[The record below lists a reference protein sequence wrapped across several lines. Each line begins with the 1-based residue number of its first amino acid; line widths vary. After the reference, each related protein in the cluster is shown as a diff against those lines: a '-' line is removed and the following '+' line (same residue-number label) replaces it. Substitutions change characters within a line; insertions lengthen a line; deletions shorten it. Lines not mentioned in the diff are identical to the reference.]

1 MKANYLVASLYLA
14 PALAA
19 PLFHT
24 STVLVAGTSAKTVV
38 IRPGHQATIEE
49 TKQVALKA
57 AIPAQSKTS
66 EAAATS
72 ILDAER
78 PLTTEELMAL
88 SRVAH
93 PGSSSATPASHKAPA
108 NANSAGSNKL
118 KVSVGTL
125 VVPGG
130 AGVRSGSSVVA
141 QLLDPKVPHPY
152 LVSGYYVPAKPAD
165 IWVVGMILSFV
176 MVVVGLEL
184 WGPAKRRCVLSGCC
198 VAVWSEF
205 SC

>member
-1 MKANYLVASLYLA
+1 MKTNYLVASLYLA

-24 STVLVAGTSAKTVV
+24 STVLVAGTSSKTVV
-38 IRPGHQATIEE
+38 IRPGHQATVEQ

-57 AIPAQSKTS
+57 KSPAQSKTS

-78 PLTTEELMAL
+78 PLTTEELMSL
-88 SRVAH
+88 SRVAQ
-93 PGSSSATPASHKAPA
+93 PAPHKAPA
-108 NANSAGSNKL
+108 HVNTAGGNKL

-130 AGVRSGSSVVA
+130 AGARSGSSIVA
-141 QLLDPKVPHPY
+141 QLLDPKVPRPY

-165 IWVVGMILSFV
+165 IWAVGMILSFV

-184 WGPAKRRCVLSGCC
+184 WGPAKRRYVLPGCC
-198 VAVWSEF
+198 AP
-205 SC
+205 SCALCVNSSC